1 MANST
6 TVTSPQPFNELNNLW
21 WIVTVALVLLG
32 AMVTRE
38 SWIAGLMLIAFGA
51 VVSPF
56 GFSRILSW
64 LNAGDPLHWR
74 VIIVLVALASS
85 TYVLSEH
92 TARVAAEAAEESRIQ
107 AIADARAA
115 EAKQAADAAAQLS
128 ATQAY
133 FAANRASVLSEFAAA
148 VDGKNLATAKA
159 IRDRFILAVQD
170 PEFDLILNRYV
181 SLREDIERAEAE
193 KTRLAKI
200 AQLTKQLSTVGA
212 TDYDQAFTIYAQ
224 LVALEPTNKSY
235 KQKLDRFVKARDEK
249 AAKEAAALAAA
260 TAKAERQKKIEGQF
274 SGWSGAHYNFER
286 LIKQAMNDPDSY
298 DHVETKYIDK
308 GSFIRVFCT
317 FRGKNAFGGMVKNTK
332 VADFSIG
339 GDFIR
344 EVE

>member
-6 TVTSPQPFNELNNLW
+6 SVSSPQPFSELKSLW
-21 WIVTVALVLLG
+21 WVVTLALAVIG
-32 AMVTRE
+32 AMVARE

-51 VVSPF
+51 VVSPY
-56 GFSRILSW
+56 GFTRILSW
-64 LNAGDPLHWR
+64 LNADDPLQCR
-74 VIIVLVALASS
+74 VIIVLFALASS
-85 TYVLSEH
+85 TYVLYEH
-92 TARVAAEAAEESRIQ
+92 TARVAADAAEESRIQ
-107 AIADARAA
+107 ALADARAA
-115 EAKQAADAAAQLS
+115 EAKQAAEAAAQLS

-148 VDGKNLATAKA
+148 VDGNKLPTAKA

-181 SLREDIERAEAE
+181 GLKEDVERAEAE

-200 AQLTKQLSTVGA
+200 AELTKQSSTVGA

-224 LVALEPTNKSY
+224 LVALEPTNKLY

-249 AAKEAAALAAA
+249 AAKEAAALAAVK
-260 TAKAERQKKIEGQF
+260 AKAERQKKIEAQF
-274 SGWSGAHYNFER
+274 SGYSGVHYNFER
-286 LIKQAMNDPDSY
+286 IIKEAMNDPDSY

-308 GSFIRVFCT
+308 GSFIRVFLT
-317 FRGKNAFGGMVKNTK
+317 FRGKNGFGGMVKNTK

-339 GDFIR
+339 GDFLR

>member
-6 TVTSPQPFNELNNLW
+6 TVTSPQPFRELNNLW

-32 AMVTRE
+32 AMVTGE
-38 SWIAGLMLIAFGA
+38 SWIACLMLIAFGA
-51 VVSPF
+51 VVSPY

-64 LNAGDPLHWR
+64 LNADDPLHCR

-85 TYVLSEH
+85 TYVLFEH

-115 EAKQAADAAAQLS
+115 EAKQAADSAAQLS

-159 IRDRFILAVQD
+159 IRDRFILAVRD

-181 SLREDIERAEAE
+181 SLREDVERAEAE
-193 KTRLAKI
+193 TTRLAKI
-200 AQLTKQLSTVGA
+200 AELTKQLSAVGA

-224 LVALEPTNKSY
+224 LVSLEPTNKLY

-249 AAKEAAALAAA
+249 AAKEAAALAASV
-260 TAKAERQKKIEGQF
+260 AKAERQKKIEAQF
-274 SGWSGAHYNFER
+274 SGYSGVHYQFER
-286 LIKQAMNDPDSY
+286 MIKAAMNDPDSY

-308 GSFIRVFCT
+308 GSYIRVFLT
-317 FRGKNAFGGMVKNTK
+317 FRGKNGFGGLVKNTK
-332 VADFSIG
+332 VADFSIR
-339 GDFIR
+339 GDFLR

>member
-6 TVTSPQPFNELNNLW
+6 SLSAPQSLNGLNNMW
-21 WIVTVALVLLG
+21 WVVAIALAAFGIKVAL
-32 AMVTRE
+32 E
-38 SWIAGLMLIAFGA
+38 SWIAGVVLIGFGV
-51 VVSPF
+51 VVSPY
-56 GFSRILSW
+56 GFARILVW
-64 LNAGDPLHWR
+64 LRADDPLQIR
-74 VIIVLVALASS
+74 VAIVLLALASS
-85 TYVLSEH
+85 TYVFYEH
-92 TARVAAEAAEESRIQ
+92 TARVAADAAEESRIK
-107 AIADARAA
+107 ALADSRAA
-115 EAKQAADAAAQLS
+115 EAKQAAEAAAQLS

-133 FAANRASVLSEFAAA
+133 YAANRASVLSEFTAA
-148 VDGKNLATAKA
+148 VDGKNLPMAKA

-200 AQLTKQLSTVGA
+200 ADLTKQLSSVGA

-249 AAKEAAALAAA
+249 AAKEAEALAA
-260 TAKAERQKKIEGQF
+260 TKAKAERQKKIEVQF
-274 SGWSGAHYNFER
+274 SGWSGAHYAFER
-286 LIKQAMNDPDSY
+286 LIKKAMNDPDSY

-317 FRGKNAFGGMVKNTK
+317 FRGKNAFGGLVKNTK
-332 VADFSIG
+332 VADFSIA
-339 GDFIR
+339 GDFLR
-344 EVE
+344 EVD

>member
-32 AMVTRE
+32 AMVTQE

-64 LNAGDPLHWR
+64 LNAGDPLHCR

-92 TARVAAEAAEESRIQ
+92 TARVAAEAAEESHIQ
-107 AIADARAA
+107 AIANARAA
-115 EAKQAADAAAQLS
+115 EAKQTADAAAQLS

-133 FAANRASVLSEFAAA
+133 FAANRTSVLSEFAAA

-181 SLREDIERAEAE
+181 SLREDVERAEAE

-200 AQLTKQLSTVGA
+200 AELTKQLSTVGA

-224 LVALEPTNKSY
+224 LVSLEPTNKLY

-249 AAKEAAALAAA
+249 AAKDAAALAASV
-260 TAKAERQKKIEGQF
+260 AKAERQKKIEAQF
-274 SGWSGAHYNFER
+274 SGYSGVHYSFER
-286 LIKQAMNDPDSY
+286 MIKDAMNDPDSY

-308 GSFIRVFCT
+308 GTFIRVFLT
-317 FRGKNAFGGMVKNTK
+317 FRGRNGFGGMVKNTK
-332 VADFSIG
+332 VADFTIG
-339 GDFIR
+339 GDFLR
-344 EVE
+344 EIE

>member
-6 TVTSPQPFNELNNLW
+6 TVTSPQSFNELNNLW
-21 WIVTVALVLLG
+21 WIVTVALVLFG

-64 LNAGDPLHWR
+64 LNADDPLHCR

-92 TARVAAEAAEESRIQ
+92 TARVAADAAEESRIQ
-107 AIADARAA
+107 ALADARAA
-115 EAKQAADAAAQLS
+115 EAKQAADTAAQLS

-148 VDGKNLATAKA
+148 VDGKNLPTAKA

-181 SLREDIERAEAE
+181 SLREDVERAEAE

-200 AQLTKQLSTVGA
+200 ADLTKQLSTVGA

-235 KQKLDRFVKARDEK
+235 QQKLDRFVKARDEK
-249 AAKEAAALAAA
+249 AAKEAEALAAA
-260 TAKAERQKKIEGQF
+260 KAKAERQKKIEAQF
-274 SGWSGAHYNFER
+274 SGYSGVHYNFER
-286 LIKQAMNDPDSY
+286 ILKEAMNDPDSY

-308 GSFIRVFCT
+308 GSFIRVFLT
-317 FRGKNAFGGMVKNTK
+317 FRGKNGFGGMVKNTK

-339 GDFIR
+339 GDFLR